1 MNGYI
6 KKRDAHKVVLHKCG
20 DAARTAIAELP
31 CEDVIPVEFI
41 WEYIEHQKQYANP
54 TQYGLCRLFAYG
66 MIDYYHAKQKSE
78 KYVWA
83 K

>member
-6 KKRDAHKVVLHKCG
+6 KKRDAHKVALHKCG
-20 DAARTAIAELP
+20 DAARAAIAELP

-41 WEYIEHQKQYANP
+41 WEYIEQQKPFVNS

-78 KYVWA
+78 KSVWA

>member
-1 MNGYI
+1 MSGYI
-6 KKRDAHKVVLHKCG
+6 KKSDAHKVVLHKCG

-41 WEYIEHQKQYANP
+41 WEYIEEQKKYANP

-66 MIDYYHAKQKSE
+66 MIDYYHAKE
-78 KYVWA
+78 KKRDA
-83 K
+83 

>member
-1 MNGYI
+1 MSGYI

-20 DAARTAIAELP
+20 DAARAAIADLP

-41 WEYIEHQKQYANP
+41 WEYIEEQKKYANP

-66 MIDYYHAKQKSE
+66 MIDYYHAKE
-78 KYVWA
+78 KTCKAV
-83 K
+83 

>member
-6 KKRDAHKVVLHKCG
+6 KKSDAHKVVLHKCG

-31 CEDVIPVEFI
+31 CDDVIPVEFI
-41 WEYIEHQKQYANP
+41 WEYIEQQKKFSNP

-66 MIDYYHAKQKSE
+66 MIDYYHAKQNGGKA
-78 KYVWA
+78 V
-83 K
+83 